1 MRLDSALIAAALALT
16 VTVGA
21 GSASAATAEP
31 VTYVALGDSSVAG
44 PGILPQDFS
53 PCLRSLRN
61 WPNVVARLLGAE
73 LTDVSCNAATIDDMA
88 GRQLGFVAPQYD
100 ALRPDTDLVT
110 ITVGANDIGLGF
122 VVPSCYNAF
131 PQPIGSS
138 CKARYTA
145 GGVDQLTGRIAAI
158 APRVGA
164 VLDEIHR
171 RSPDARVVVV
181 SYATYFK
188 PGGCYPK
195 ERIWGVD
202 ADYLQAT
209 WDRLHA
215 TLATQAGAHN
225 AEFVDVRTPSAGHGI
240 CESITEKWMEG
251 TLPTSP
257 ATPFHPNATGMT
269 QTGAVVAA
277 AIGA

>member
-1 MRLDSALIAAALALT
+1 MIAAAMVLT
-16 VTVGA
+16 ATVGA
-21 GSASAATAEP
+21 GAAAGAAAGP
-31 VTYVALGDSSVAG
+31 MKYVALGDSSVAG
-44 PGILPQDFS
+44 PGILPQGLS
-53 PCLRSLRN
+53 PCLRSSRN

-73 LTDVSCNAATIDDMA
+73 LTDASCNAATIDDMA
-88 GRQLGFVAPQYD
+88 GRQFGIVAPQYD
-100 ALRPDTDLVT
+100 ALQPDTDLVT
-110 ITVGANDIGLGF
+110 ITVGANDIGLGL
-122 VVPSCYNAF
+122 VVPSCYNAL
-131 PQPIGSS
+131 PQPIGFS

-145 GGVDQLTGRIAAI
+145 GGVDQLAGRIAAI
-158 APRVGA
+158 APKVGV

-171 RSPDARVVVV
+171 RSPGARAVVV
-181 SYATYFK
+181 SYATYFR

-195 ERIWGVD
+195 ETIWGVD

-215 TLATQAGAHN
+215 MLAAQARSHS
-225 AEFVDVRTPSAGHGI
+225 AEFVDVRTPSAGHGV

-257 ATPFHPNATGMT
+257 AAPFHPNATGMA

-277 AIGA
+277 TISA